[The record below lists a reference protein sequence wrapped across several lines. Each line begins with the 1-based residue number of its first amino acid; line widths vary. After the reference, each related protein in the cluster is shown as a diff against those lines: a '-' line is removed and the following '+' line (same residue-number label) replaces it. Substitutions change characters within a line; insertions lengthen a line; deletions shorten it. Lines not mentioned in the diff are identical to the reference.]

1 MEPRADEIDQSE
13 GTLVTN
19 AWGGRSRPR
28 LAPLCT
34 PPDFSLVFS
43 LFQSHGIPRH
53 LENTIMKILSLIFRK
68 KCQTLLCCPPH
79 EGRAS
84 LHTRETKREVQATE
98 GSRATS
104 YSRAAA
110 ASEPSVGSFPNKNR
124 PDSLA
129 GGPRRGA
136 TEATLLLRSHHGRR
150 EDHPPKKAAPSKYK
164 ES

>member
-19 AWGGRSRPR
+19 AWGGRSRPW

-98 GSRATS
+98 GSRATG